1 MRAFVVAEESG
12 QLSSEVRDIDLS
24 PTDDDD
30 ALIAVEYSSVNFKDA
45 MVATASSRVRRVAS
59 LVGGVDAAGVIE
71 TSRSEQFP
79 VGRSVVALGGSLG
92 VARDGGFATHLYAPS
107 RYLSQLPSPIDAYRA
122 MVFGTAG
129 YTAMA
134 SVLALEDRGL
144 EEGAQ
149 VVVSG
154 ATGGVGSQSVH
165 FLALRGYHPV
175 ASTGSHEHAAWLREL
190 GAADVIGRD
199 AISDKPDRVLASERW
214 DGAIDCVG
222 GATLSSILRS
232 LRYGA
237 AVAASGLVASAE
249 LATTVYPFITRGV
262 ALLGIDAVEA
272 TATSR
277 DRVWRALADV
287 APRVDFERLV
297 DRIVTLEELPRALA
311 DIRESATRGRILVQ
325 PGEGPTTSNRTD

>member
-1 MRAFVVAEESG
+1 VRAFVVAEESG
-12 QLSSEVRDIDLS
+12 QLSSEVHDVDPS
-24 PTDDDD
+24 PKDTDDV
-30 ALIAVEYSSVNFKDA
+30 LVAVDFSSVNFKDA
-45 MVATASSRVRRVAS
+45 MVATAPSRVRRVPS
-59 LVGGVDAAGVIE
+59 LVGGVDAAGVVE
-71 TSRSEQFP
+71 SSANEEFP
-79 VGRSVVALGGSLG
+79 TGQLVVALGDSLG
-92 VARDGGFATHLYAPS
+92 VARDGGFATHLYAPA
-107 RYLSQLPSPIDAYRA
+107 RYLTRLPTPIDTYQA

-144 EEGAQ
+144 AKSAQ

-165 FLALRGYHPV
+165 FLALRGYQPI
-175 ASTGSHEHAAWLREL
+175 ASTGSRDNAAWLGEL
-190 GAADVIGRD
+190 GAVEVIGREE
-199 AISDKPDRVLASERW
+199 ISDKPERVLASERW

-222 GATLSSILRS
+222 GATLNSILRS

-272 TATSR
+272 TAASR
-277 DRVWRALADV
+277 ERVWHALAEV
-287 APRVDFERLV
+287 APRVDYERLV
-297 DRIVTLEELPRALA
+297 DRVVTLEELPRALA
-311 DIRESATRGRILVQ
+311 DIREGAIRGRILVE
-325 PGEGPTTSNRTD
+325 PRRRSDGL